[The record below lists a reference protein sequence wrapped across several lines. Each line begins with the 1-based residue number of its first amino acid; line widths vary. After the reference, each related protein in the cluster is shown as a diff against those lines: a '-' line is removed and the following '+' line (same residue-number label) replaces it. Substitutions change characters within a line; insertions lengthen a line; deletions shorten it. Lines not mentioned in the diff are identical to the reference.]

1 VTAPL
6 DPGHIGSNLADVR
19 GRLERAART
28 AGRDPSSIRL
38 VAISKTFPADAV
50 RAAFA
55 AGQRVFG
62 ENRVQD
68 GLQKM
73 TELADLPIE
82 WHLVGHLQT
91 NKARKSPSFHCIHSV
106 DSLELLQ
113 RIDRAA
119 VEARRTP
126 DVLVQVDLAGES
138 TKFGAPDEA
147 VETICRADLQ
157 AVHLRGL
164 MLLPPYADNPEDA
177 RPWFRQLRALRNR
190 LLEAGIPPGRLQEL
204 SMGMS
209 HDFEIAVE
217 EGSTMVRVG
226 TAIFGDRR
234 QRAGTEKG

>member
-1 VTAPL
+1 MTVPVDADL
-6 DPGHIGSNLADVR
+6 IRSNLADVR

-38 VAISKTFPADAV
+38 VAISKTFPGQAV

-68 GLQKM
+68 ALQKM
-73 TELADLPIE
+73 AELADLPLE

-91 NKARKSPSFHCIHSV
+91 NKARRSASFHCIQSV
-106 DSLELLQ
+106 DSLDLLE
-113 RIDRAA
+113 RLDRAA
-119 VEARRTP
+119 SEAGHTP
-126 DVLVQVDLAGES
+126 DLLVQVDLAGES
-138 TKFGAPDEA
+138 TKFGAPEA
-147 VETICRADLQ
+147 AIEAIFRADLR
-157 AVHLRGL
+157 AARLRGL
-164 MLLPPYADNPEDA
+164 MLLPPYAENPEDA
-177 RPWFRQLRALRNR
+177 RPWFRRLRALQDR
-190 LLEAGIPPGRLQEL
+190 LLQAGIAPERLREL

-234 QRAGTEKG
+234 QGAGTEKG